1 MPRILIT
8 NDDSYVSPGLYLL
21 KEAVEGLGEVM
32 VFSTEYP
39 RSVIGHTITFSKP
52 LRIYEVDVGGT
63 RVYVTDGTPVD
74 VVHLARDVLG
84 FEPNVVLSGV
94 NVGDNLTLQ
103 HIFYSGTVAAAIE
116 AALIGIPSIAFS
128 ACIQSF
134 SDFEDP
140 KLREVVKKI
149 ARSLTTAVLE
159 KGLPRGVDVLN
170 VNIPPMSRFANC
182 VRITRAARLRWLSTY
197 VERRDPRNRP
207 YYWLAFRAVD
217 PEPGS
222 DTYAVDVEGCIS
234 ITPLS
239 IDLNVGKVPHR
250 ELERLVSSY
259 VEGLEVKCLWL

>member
-1 MPRILIT
+1 LRRILIT

-39 RSVIGHTITFSKP
+39 RSVIGHTITFSRP
-52 LRIYEVDVGGT
+52 LRIYEVEVQGSK
-63 RVYVTDGTPVD
+63 VFVTDGTPVD

-84 FEPNVVLSGV
+84 FEPSIVLSGV

-134 SDFEDP
+134 SDFDDER
-140 KLREVVKKI
+140 LRKVVRSV
-149 ARSLTTAVLE
+149 ARSLTLAVLE
-159 KGLPRGVDVLN
+159 NGLPPGVDVLN
-170 VNIPPMSRFANC
+170 VNIPPMDRFSNC
-182 VRITRAARLRWLSTY
+182 IRITRAARLRWLSTY
-197 VERRDPRNRP
+197 IERKDPRNRP
-207 YYWLAFRAVD
+207 YYWLAFKAVE

-250 ELERLVSSY
+250 ELETLVSRY
-259 VEGLEVKCLWL
+259 VEGFEVKRLWL

>member
-1 MPRILIT
+1 MPKILIT

-21 KEAVEGLGEVM
+21 KDAVEGLGEVM

-39 RSVIGHTITFSKP
+39 RSVIGHTITFSRP
-52 LRIYEVDVGGT
+52 LRIYEVEVKNT
-63 RVYVTDGTPVD
+63 KVFVTDGTPVD

-84 FEPNVVLSGV
+84 FEPDVVLSGV

-116 AALIGIPSIAFS
+116 AALIRIPSIAFS

-140 KLREVVKKI
+140 KLMEVVKKI
-149 ARSLTTAVLE
+149 ARSLTRAVLE
-159 KGLPRGVDVLN
+159 NGLPRGIDLLN
-170 VNIPPMSRFANC
+170 VNIPPMNRFSNC

-197 VERRDPRNRP
+197 IERRDPRNRP
-207 YYWLAFRAVD
+207 YYWLAFRAVE

-222 DTYAVDVEGCIS
+222 DTYAVDIEGCIS

-250 ELERLVSSY
+250 ELEEIASRY
-259 VEGLEVKCLWL
+259 IDGFEVKRLWL